1 MRRSIKKRSTRN
13 YLELVTVK
21 YLMDKLFWITT
32 GRRVPSLQGITFINM
47 RTEAVGNVTTVRTKF
62 FNYPSFDAET
72 TFLILSDEKIFTSNQ
87 AKFEKK
93 TKYEFLTNR

>member
-32 GRRVPSLQGITFINM
+32 GHLQRSF
-47 RTEAVGNVTTVRTKF
+47 AVGVFVKTIQNCGAITYDFVKVLRLSICELKL
-62 FNYPSFDAET
+62 SVMSRR
-72 TFLILSDEKIFTSNQ
+72 SDEKIFTSNQ